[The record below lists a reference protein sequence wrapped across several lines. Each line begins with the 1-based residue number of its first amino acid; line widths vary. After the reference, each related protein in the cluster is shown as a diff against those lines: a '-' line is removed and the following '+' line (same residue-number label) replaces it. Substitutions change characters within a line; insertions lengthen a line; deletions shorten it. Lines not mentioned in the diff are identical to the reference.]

1 MGWNKGVQFLIGQLG
16 KTALNR
22 LGDGVGESYGKQGG
36 GQGWSFPAGKV
47 HCEGS
52 MVGKTLKMLPTILV
66 PGYLSPNLATKG
78 FCSWEFESQTKD
90 FPGWSSG

>member
-36 GQGWSFPAGKV
+36 GQGW
-47 HCEGS
+47 
-52 MVGKTLKMLPTILV
+52 
-66 PGYLSPNLATKG
+66 
-78 FCSWEFESQTKD
+78 
-90 FPGWSSG
+90 